1 MHYFFNEP
9 INPET
14 VNNLMEKLDGKE
26 DITLYFGTEG
36 GETDSMRCLV
46 SFFNSLKDNLE
57 IVLTDVLAS
66 AGTMILTDY
75 TGRLTYDG
83 LDFILFHKFDRLSYP
98 LRNSSFVDDRKITE
112 QDEENNVIFARK
124 LKKLGLTKKQLKRFN
139 KGKDVVIYRDLFY
152 QINL

>member
-1 MHYFFNEP
+1 
-9 INPET
+9 
-14 VNNLMEKLDGKE
+14 MEKLDGKE
-26 DITLYFGTEG
+26 GITLYFGTEG
-36 GETDSMRCLV
+36 GERDSMRCLV

-75 TGRLTYDG
+75 IGRLTCDG

-112 QDEENNVIFARK
+112 QDEENNKIFAKK

-139 KGKDVVIYRDLFY
+139 KGKDVILYRDQFN